1 MVGGLT
7 EGRRHCKDVAMA
19 FLKSDSTDVRA
30 DWRPVHGSPPFDALT
45 HFSCCAVGDCVLVW
59 GGLGSP
65 SDSQPAVRGSA
76 HLFDPQTRRWYVPR
90 VDTPDEDSP
99 CARYLHAT
107 CQHGRGMIIHGGI
120 GREPPDKA
128 VKMCGPDA
136 VLSSTYQVECGRK
149 RLRWIPIP
157 AVTCKDHDEG
167 NQSPAGRDCT
177 PSGPLHKFGH
187 AMCTLGGR
195 LYTFGGFLV
204 EHDSSSRPQRSHRD
218 ATTPSP
224 HMRQDMITSKVTGSL
239 HCLTLDGK
247 TSEGSRSPA
256 WMLLATDGGSL
267 ASPKP
272 RFGHSMTAIDDRYIA
287 VFGGFDDEGAAVPSD
302 MVLLHFP
309 TLIWSKP
316 EVLGLPPSPR
326 GYHSALGVGGQVLIF
341 GGQEQRDD
349 FIVDPALYVCRV
361 KYETSGP
368 SGGTMLEIAA
378 SLVTKMIWSVDK
390 VQETCQGEVVRLVSK
405 LKDKEEALRDF
416 STSVAAERVR
426 ADNLARI
433 VKSSDDR
440 AKAAELVADGL
451 RQKLQEDLDDINQVV
466 ETRDAEIR
474 KLQQRLRRAAHSM
487 RLKHGPAVL
496 FPEDELEWNA
506 DDLDRVLVQNILCRG
521 GFVERLEGFWKGSLV
536 MVEKCTP
543 VMDHS
548 SGRESLPT
556 AAVQELQ
563 AISRLSHPNLV
574 EHFGATHSGE
584 SICVICEVGF
594 PTLSEVIADDEMS
607 PTDRT
612 SVVAGVSNALD
623 YMHRLM
629 ISHQHVCPEN
639 VFIRE
644 AEDTVM
650 AKLGGTM
657 VARLTCRCR
666 GVNAVPGPYAH
677 RASDCGDAYQTDIF
691 SFGLLSVLALTGCA
705 PEWNKRHEQIDLI
718 DEAGLQ
724 QVVLHCLQVDHT
736 ARPTAEQVY
745 QALSDIA
752 AGKDPCFAPLPNV
765 ERQASP
771 APTVE
776 SRVQFQPDARKPSQT
791 ARMLWQNA
799 RIAAFRKKSKLVR

>member
-1 MVGGLT
+1 
-7 EGRRHCKDVAMA
+7 
-19 FLKSDSTDVRA
+19 
-30 DWRPVHGSPPFDALT
+30 
-45 HFSCCAVGDCVLVW
+45 
-59 GGLGSP
+59 
-65 SDSQPAVRGSA
+65 
-76 HLFDPQTRRWYVPR
+76 
-90 VDTPDEDSP
+90 
-99 CARYLHAT
+99 
-107 CQHGRGMIIHGGI
+107 MIIHGGI
-120 GREPPDKA
+120 GRELSDKA
-128 VKMCGPDA
+128 VKICGPDT

-157 AVTCKDHDEG
+157 GVTCRDPDEG
-167 NQSPAGRDCT
+167 NPSPAARDCT

-187 AMCTLGGR
+187 AMCTLSGR
-195 LYTFGGFLV
+195 LYTFGGFWV
-204 EHDSSSRPQRSHRD
+204 EHEASSRAPRSQRD
-218 ATTPSP
+218 ATTPPP
-224 HMRQDMITSKVTGSL
+224 HTRQDMITSKVTAAL
-239 HCLTLDGK
+239 HCLALDLK
-247 TSEGSRSPA
+247 TCDGPKVPG
-256 WMLLATDGGSL
+256 WLLLATDGGSL
-267 ASPKP
+267 ATPKP

-287 VFGGFDDEGAAVPSD
+287 VFGGFDDEGAALPSD
-302 MVLLHFP
+302 MALLHFP

-316 EVLGLPPSPR
+316 DVFGLPPSPR
-326 GYHSALGVGGQVLIF
+326 GYHTALGLGGQVLVF

-349 FIVDPALYVCRV
+349 FMVDPTLYVCRV

-440 AKAAELVADGL
+440 AKAAELIAEDL
-451 RQKLQEDLDDINQVV
+451 RKKLKEDLDEINQVV
-466 ETRDAEIR
+466 ESRDAEIR
-474 KLQQRLRRAAHSM
+474 KLQNRLRRAAHSM

-496 FPEDELEWNA
+496 FPEDELEWSA
-506 DDLDRVLVQNILCRG
+506 DDPDRVLVQNMFCRG

-543 VMDHS
+543 MMDQS

-563 AISRLSHPNLV
+563 AISRLCHPNLV
-574 EHFGATHSGE
+574 EHFGATHSGP

-594 PTLSEVIADDEMS
+594 PTLLEVMGDDEMS
-607 PTDRT
+607 HTDRA
-612 SVVAGVSNALD
+612 SVVTGVSNALE
-623 YMHRLM
+623 YMHRQM

-644 AEDTVM
+644 SEDSVM
-650 AKLGGTM
+650 VKLGGVL

-666 GVNAVPGPYAH
+666 GLNAVPGPYAH
-677 RASDCGDAYQTDIF
+677 RASDCGDTYQADIF
-691 SFGLLSVLALTGCA
+691 SFGLLSVLALTSCT

-718 DEAGLQ
+718 ENAGLQ
-724 QVVLHCLQVDHT
+724 QVILHCLQVDHS
-736 ARPTAEQVY
+736 ARPTAQQVH

-752 AGKDPCFAPLPNV
+752 GGKDPCFAPLPNV
-765 ERQASP
+765 ARQASP
-771 APTVE
+771 APTSE
-776 SRVQFQPDARKPSQT
+776 TRVQFQPDTRKTSQT

>member
-1 MVGGLT
+1 MSQARRQGKKNTDRNYGRRPSPSGDEHETRRRAAYPSDLASTARATVHWDVLSSGSVAASPAARSCHGVALCTSSSSPAAKGVLLMVGGLT

-349 FIVDPALYVCRV
+349 FIVDPALYVRWSS
-361 KYETSGP
+361 TRP
-368 SGGTMLEIAA
+368 AA
-378 SLVTKMIWSVDK
+378 PV
-390 VQETCQGEVVRLVSK
+390 
-405 LKDKEEALRDF
+405 EAL
-416 STSVAAERVR
+416 
-426 ADNLARI
+426 
-433 VKSSDDR
+433 
-440 AKAAELVADGL
+440 
-451 RQKLQEDLDDINQVV
+451 
-466 ETRDAEIR
+466 
-474 KLQQRLRRAAHSM
+474 
-487 RLKHGPAVL
+487 
-496 FPEDELEWNA
+496 
-506 DDLDRVLVQNILCRG
+506 C
-521 GFVERLEGFWKGSLV
+521 WK
-536 MVEKCTP
+536 
-543 VMDHS
+543 
-548 SGRESLPT
+548 
-556 AAVQELQ
+556 
-563 AISRLSHPNLV
+563 
-574 EHFGATHSGE
+574 
-584 SICVICEVGF
+584 
-594 PTLSEVIADDEMS
+594 
-607 PTDRT
+607 
-612 SVVAGVSNALD
+612 
-623 YMHRLM
+623 
-629 ISHQHVCPEN
+629 
-639 VFIRE
+639 
-644 AEDTVM
+644 
-650 AKLGGTM
+650 
-657 VARLTCRCR
+657 
-666 GVNAVPGPYAH
+666 
-677 RASDCGDAYQTDIF
+677 
-691 SFGLLSVLALTGCA
+691 
-705 PEWNKRHEQIDLI
+705 
-718 DEAGLQ
+718 
-724 QVVLHCLQVDHT
+724 
-736 ARPTAEQVY
+736 
-745 QALSDIA
+745 
-752 AGKDPCFAPLPNV
+752 
-765 ERQASP
+765 
-771 APTVE
+771 
-776 SRVQFQPDARKPSQT
+776 
-791 ARMLWQNA
+791 
-799 RIAAFRKKSKLVR
+799 